1 VSRRVLSLLLLVVL
15 AALTTAALPGAASA
29 AENFVDKQVQMNI
42 LLLQGYVNTQAEKDG
57 FVYPAVA
64 DVRKGGALEAPV
76 WPGNPWT
83 GGTMVP
89 GTSKGTYTY
98 RVKADLSSY
107 TLVGHLSKGSYK
119 VTGGVPAWLND
130 ERDASAKTGLAL
142 IGQYVDRWA
151 AAHGGTPPP
160 TGPRT
165 ARSGRGR
172 RGGRR
177 GRRPPARRARLA
189 AEPLDPRRHGGGH
202 GRRRLRLRAQRR
214 RRQVHAARASGHRQG
229 LGAARGR
236 ALTPDGA

>member
-1 VSRRVLSLLLLVVL
+1 MSRRVFSLCLL
-15 AALTTAALPGAASA
+15 AALAALAPAALPGAASA

-42 LLLQGYVNTQAEKDG
+42 LLLQGYINTQAEKDA

-151 AAHGGTPPP
+151 AAHGGTPP
-160 TGPRT
+160 
-165 ARSGRGR
+165 AEADVAA
-172 RGGRR
+172 GGAV
-177 GRRPPARRARLA
+177 GLQPGVPVW
-189 AEPLDPRRHGGGH
+189 PQNPWT
-202 GRRRLRLRAQRR
+202 
-214 RRQVHAARASGHRQG
+214 HAAMAAGTTAGDFAYALSDG
-229 LGAARGR
+229 GAKYTLRVHLAT
-236 ALTPDGA
+236 AKDWVLPAVAH